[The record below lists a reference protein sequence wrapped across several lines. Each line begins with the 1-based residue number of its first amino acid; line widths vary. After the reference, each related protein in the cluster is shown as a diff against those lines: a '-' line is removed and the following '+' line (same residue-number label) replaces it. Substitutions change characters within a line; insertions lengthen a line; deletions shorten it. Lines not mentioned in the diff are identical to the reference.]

1 MYTEKLQKIYEDFL
15 RDFVEIVK
23 KLDKNVLKKMEAG
36 NIGLW
41 IEVDEEQIKEYEHLY
56 GERLG
61 DRIFYVFYPLYEDG
75 EDTKFQTSLGFNLT
89 ADGRVE
95 PLLIEE
101 EIGADPQIIAIMRL
115 DNLPKVEFHPEVLY
129 NFANL
134 LDKFVQYTNRNK
146 DEGVQ

>member
-1 MYTEKLQKIYEDFL
+1 MYTEKLRKIYQDFL

-23 KLDKNVLKKMEAG
+23 KLDENVLKKMEAG
-36 NIGLW
+36 NIGVW
-41 IEVDEEQIKEYEHLY
+41 IEVDEEQAKEYEHLY
-56 GERLG
+56 GERLS
-61 DRIFYVFYPLYEDG
+61 DKIFYVFYPLYEDG

-101 EIGADPQIIAIMRL
+101 EIDADPQIIAIMRL
-115 DNLPKVEFHPEVLY
+115 DNLPKIDLYPEVLY

-134 LDKFVQYTNRNK
+134 LDKFVKYINGNK
-146 DEGVQ
+146 SEVA